1 MVLKISYN
9 TFFLEGSLKDKHQA
23 MKTSFFRFCWGK
35 VDMHRQ
41 EQCPLSFV
49 FQGNSLH
56 SLGLWNVLKYLEYV
70 VHTKTNNIYLHAK
83 VKIKMQMKKA
93 QVIIENE
100 DKELTF
106 GLIVKNP

>member
-1 MVLKISYN
+1 MPLVFCILGK
-9 TFFLEGSLKDKHQA
+9 FFAL
-23 MKTSFFRFCWGK
+23 
-35 VDMHRQ
+35 
-41 EQCPLSFV
+41 
-49 FQGNSLH
+49 
-56 SLGLWNVLKYLEYV
+56 LGLWNVLKYLEYV
-70 VHTKTNNIYLHAK
+70 VHTKTNNIYLHEK

>member
-1 MVLKISYN
+1 MPLVFCILGK
-9 TFFLEGSLKDKHQA
+9 FFALLGSLERA
-23 MKTSFFRFCWGK
+23 
-35 VDMHRQ
+35 
-41 EQCPLSFV
+41 EIIE
-49 FQGNSLH
+49 
-56 SLGLWNVLKYLEYV
+56 VL

>member
-1 MVLKISYN
+1 MGVKSTCIAN
-9 TFFLEGSLKDKHQA
+9 NNAPCFLY
-23 MKTSFFRFCWGK
+23 FREI
-35 VDMHRQ
+35 Q
-41 EQCPLSFV
+41 
-49 FQGNSLH
+49 
-56 SLGLWNVLKYLEYV
+56 GLWNVLKYLEYV

-106 GLIVKNP
+106 GLIVKNL

>member
-1 MVLKISYN
+1 MSLVFCILGK
-9 TFFLEGSLKDKHQA
+9 FFAL
-23 MKTSFFRFCWGK
+23 
-35 VDMHRQ
+35 
-41 EQCPLSFV
+41 
-49 FQGNSLH
+49 
-56 SLGLWNVLKYLEYV
+56 LGLWNVLKYLEYV

>member
-9 TFFLEGSLKDKHQA
+9 TFFLEGSLKENEFLQVY
-23 MKTSFFRFCWGK
+23 WGK

-56 SLGLWNVLKYLEYV
+56 SQGLWNVLKYLEYV
-70 VHTKTNNIYLHAK
+70 VHTKTNNIYIHAK

>member
-1 MVLKISYN
+1 M
-9 TFFLEGSLKDKHQA
+9 
-23 MKTSFFRFCWGK
+23 
-35 VDMHRQ
+35 
-41 EQCPLSFV
+41 
-49 FQGNSLH
+49 
-56 SLGLWNVLKYLEYV
+56 LKYLEYV

-106 GLIVKNP
+106 GLIVKDP

>member
-1 MVLKISYN
+1 MPLVFCILGKY
-9 TFFLEGSLKDKHQA
+9 FALLGSK
-23 MKTSFFRFCWGK
+23 R
-35 VDMHRQ
+35 
-41 EQCPLSFV
+41 
-49 FQGNSLH
+49 
-56 SLGLWNVLKYLEYV
+56 NVLKYLEYV